1 MSVDPDTQ
9 LRDAHDQIP
18 RTTHAA
24 ANPTETPT
32 QSLLCKCNVILT
44 KKATQVAKYG
54 VPGSRERGRR
64 RGREGEGEWGDDVR

>member
-54 VPGSRERGRR
+54 VPVEWVRESGEKE
-64 RGREGEGEWGDDVR
+64 RESGEMM